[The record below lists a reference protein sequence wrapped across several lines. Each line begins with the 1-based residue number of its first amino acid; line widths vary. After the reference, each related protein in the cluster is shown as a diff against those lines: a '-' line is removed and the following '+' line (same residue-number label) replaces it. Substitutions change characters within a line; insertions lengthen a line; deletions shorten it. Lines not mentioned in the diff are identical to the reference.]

1 MNVNSAIEEIRQELI
16 KLQTEHEVLEK
27 AHRRLVA
34 KVLGDPTEAE
44 QFLSYMA
51 VDRVKAYR
59 QKLEASS

>member
-1 MNVNSAIEEIRQELI
+1 MNSAIEEIRRELI
-16 KLQTEHEVLEK
+16 KLQAEHEVLEK

-44 QFLSYMA
+44 QFLSHMA

-59 QKLEASS
+59 QKLESSS